1 MKRLIA
7 LVLCL
12 ALALSL
18 AACGKKEENPSSTN
32 SQTSTVQQENSES
45 GSSGTN
51 GQATTIQRENGEVI
65 LTMSK
70 DMLEIA
76 GISADDMLAS
86 TNDADRITKNDD
98 GSVTCKIT
106 EDEYNQLLS
115 TLKETIDETIQ
126 AIKDDETIAG
136 CVKDITY
143 TDDVGE
149 IVVTAEKEA
158 FENSITA
165 AMIAPTLG
173 LYGMMYQMYT
183 GVPSEEIK
191 CTVAVKD
198 SSTGEEF
205 QSVTYPDAIE
215 EAASGAT
222 VSQ

>member
-86 TNDADRITKNDD
+86 TNDADRITK
-98 GSVTCKIT
+98 K
-106 EDEYNQLLS
+106 
-115 TLKETIDETIQ
+115 
-126 AIKDDETIAG
+126 
-136 CVKDITY
+136 
-143 TDDVGE
+143 
-149 IVVTAEKEA
+149 
-158 FENSITA
+158 
-165 AMIAPTLG
+165 
-173 LYGMMYQMYT
+173 
-183 GVPSEEIK
+183 
-191 CTVAVKD
+191 
-198 SSTGEEF
+198 
-205 QSVTYPDAIE
+205 
-215 EAASGAT
+215 
-222 VSQ
+222 